1 MAWLGISCFEDV
13 YVYGYVRSRNFIIA
27 VSISFFP
34 ASLCPMRERRKN
46 SGISCI
52 EFSSLISRAC
62 SGGWPAHA
70 LSSTVLLLRAD
81 RSRWYHWSLSE
92 RVPMTYQNKDGSI
105 IGHQHLC
112 LDIHSGVLPVHAV
125 LCNRK
130 TSHLNQLLLLT
141 IPWKW
146 IF

>member
-1 MAWLGISCFEDV
+1 MVWLEILCFEDV
-13 YVYGYVRSRNFIIA
+13 YGYLRSRNFIIA
-27 VSISFFP
+27 GSISFFP

-52 EFSSLISRAC
+52 ESSSLIPRAC

-70 LSSTVLLLRAD
+70 LSMCITQSTVLLLRAD

-130 TSHLNQLLLLT
+130 TSHLNQLQLLT
-141 IPWKW
+141 IP
-146 IF
+146 